1 MTFFYGEAVFA
12 TFDSPVV
19 RTAEAATCSELILS
33 SHLFNQAL
41 VAGQMWLDQSFRE
54 QLRLKMQE
62 DGYRGAVPEP
72 YHASDYEI
80 VIAIINRFTEVR
92 PKIPFFS
99 KVAMCFAATNI
110 RNLGYSLTLK
120 NIPVVNR

>member
-1 MTFFYGEAVFA
+1 MW
-12 TFDSPVV
+12 
-19 RTAEAATCSELILS
+19 RNKLIHVKRNGGSSQL

-99 KVAMCFAATNI
+99 KVAMCFTATNI
-110 RNLGYSLTLK
+110 RNLGYSLTIK